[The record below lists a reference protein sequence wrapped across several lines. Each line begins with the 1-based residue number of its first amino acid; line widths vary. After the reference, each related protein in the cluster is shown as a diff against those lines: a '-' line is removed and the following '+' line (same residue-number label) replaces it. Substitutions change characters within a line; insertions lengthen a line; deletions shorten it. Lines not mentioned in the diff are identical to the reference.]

1 MRQAP
6 WGSQCASVHREAELR
21 HIAVHH
27 AGRSGIVSED
37 KQEIWCHS
45 RRGPPRKISSARR
58 STRPGSS
65 TSAGTLPAGRA
76 APRRCVIAN
85 GARLAR
91 FGAAH
96 HGLCAVLTKQE
107 LLSYTFCSYTP
118 VVDQRCSMPGSHNP
132 QQNRSEEHTSE
143 LQSRLHLVCRLL
155 LEKKK
160 KRISVHCDCKRE

>member
-37 KQEIWCHS
+37 KQESWCHS

-76 APRRCVIAN
+76 APCRCVIAN

-91 FGAAH
+91 FGAANH
-96 HGLCAVLTKQE
+96 RLCAVPNKAGTVE
-107 LLSYTFCSYTP
+107 LYFLLYTP
-118 VVDQRCSMPGSHNP
+118 VVDQRCSMLGSHNP
-132 QQNRSEEHTSE
+132 QQNHLLAALPPVE
-143 LQSRLHLVCRLL
+143 QDRLYPHLKLVPMPLGKAL
-155 LEKKK
+155 YE
-160 KRISVHCDCKRE
+160 S

>member
-1 MRQAP
+1 MASPQRFTHSTLKGPSRESTSERRTVLASAASARIRSTFRDIVPLHTSLYVRNDAP
-6 WGSQCASVHREAELR
+6 SSLGSQCASVQREAELR

-37 KQEIWCHS
+37 KQESWCHS

-76 APRRCVIAN
+76 APCRCVIAN

-96 HGLCAVLTKQE
+96 HGLCAVLTKQ
-107 LLSYTFCSYTP
+107 
-118 VVDQRCSMPGSHNP
+118 
-132 QQNRSEEHTSE
+132 
-143 LQSRLHLVCRLL
+143 
-155 LEKKK
+155 
-160 KRISVHCDCKRE
+160 